1 MKKVTE
7 AARTIHAARVNLF
20 TRRYFSF
27 SCPAQFLFFF
37 LVLLFCTGAFL
48 GAGDL
53 HTNAENADQSEE
65 DVQAAPII
73 HQAELRLRAA
83 GYSGAEIDEVVHV
96 LKEASREGI
105 PPQLLQG
112 RVQEGAAKQVPSG
125 RLTAVLERDIEY
137 LQLARESLAE
147 VDNGPALIAEPA
159 RWQRAA
165 NMLAAGISAAEL
177 AALGRISAPAPEE
190 FRPLSVLYVSLVR
203 WGLESETTIAV
214 AEALVRSP
222 IQASEYEGVSDLFRN
237 ARKFRIS
244 PEELSTRI
252 IAQADR
258 AADIEE
264 LERRILR

>member
-7 AARTIHAARVNLF
+7 AARTVHAARVNLF
-20 TRRYFSF
+20 ARRCFSF
-27 SCPAQFLFFF
+27 SCRAQFLFFF
-37 LVLLFCTGAFL
+37 LLFCTGPFL
-48 GAGDL
+48 AAGDL
-53 HTNAENADQSEE
+53 HTKAENAEQSDEA
-65 DVQAAPII
+65 VQAAPII

-83 GYSGAEIDEVVHV
+83 GYSGAEIDRVVHA
-96 LKEASREGI
+96 LRDASRKGI
-105 PPQLLQG
+105 PAQLLQG

-125 RLTAVLERDIEY
+125 RLVAVLERNIEY
-137 LQLARESLAE
+137 LEHARQSLTE
-147 VDNGPALIAEPA
+147 IDNGPALIAEPA

-165 NMLAAGISAAEL
+165 NMLAAGISAGEL
-177 AALGRISAPAPEE
+177 AALGRICAHVPEE
-190 FRPLSVLYVSLVR
+190 FRPLSVLYVSLVK

-222 IQASEYEGVSDLFRN
+222 IPASEYEGVSDLFRK

-252 IAQADR
+252 IDQAVR
-258 AADIEE
+258 VADIEE